1 MAIVSVS
8 IVAATL
14 PSSVVAFVGPSHRA
28 VLAVRTTPFQKSA
41 STSDSAD
48 DIGIDSY
55 LQQNYPLF
63 ESLLLSKIPDIYK
76 VLRES
81 ESSNGFTIF
90 CLSDA
95 IMEGIDSQRKVQI
108 SDPRNEEVTEKLAS
122 YHVIA
127 NGKVTQ
133 ERLKREDWT
142 VPRSPDGVAALAIGG
157 VLTLGGELRIGRSKS
172 GGFLGWGAKEDG
184 GVVIGNNEARIV
196 KSVLVG
202 GKGVVHEVDGFV
214 SPDLIWRYFDQLRIP
229 GF

>member
-1 MAIVSVS
+1 MGAIVSVS
-8 IVAATL
+8 IVTATL

-142 VPRSPDGVAALAIGG
+142 VPRSADGVAALA
-157 VLTLGGELRIGRSKS
+157 LGGELRIGRSKS

-214 SPDLIWRYFDQLRIP
+214 SPDLIWRY
-229 GF
+229 